1 MTISERL
8 TGERVAN
15 VRSSEDTLTVDLM
28 DGRSISVPLAWF
40 PRLAAAD
47 TAQRD
52 NWETCA
58 GGLGIHWPELD
69 EEHARSALR
78 RSVWFLRK
86 AMGPEA
92 VRSRGDDE
100 LACEECA

>member
-1 MTISERL
+1 MTISERV
-8 TGERVAN
+8 TDERVAD
-15 VRSSEDTLTVDLM
+15 VRCSEDTLTVDLM

-69 EEHARSALR
+69 EDISTEGLLR
-78 RSVWFLRK
+78 GTK
-86 AMGPEA
+86 APKA
-92 VRSRGDDE
+92 
-100 LACEECA
+100 A

>member
-1 MTISERL
+1 MTISERV
-8 TGERVAN
+8 TDERVAD
-15 VRSSEDTLTVDLM
+15 VRCSADTLTVDLM

-69 EEHARSALR
+69 EDISTEGLLR
-78 RSVWFLRK
+78 GTK
-86 AMGPEA
+86 APKA
-92 VRSRGDDE
+92 
-100 LACEECA
+100 A